1 MSSSAERM
9 PDRELSELVAR
20 ALSAPAD
27 APVWDQAARQMIL
40 LVDEKAPTLH
50 FGPRVLQEIR
60 EDGVGHLFEQ
70 VRAGKWNPMGGHF
83 SGWAWRV
90 LKNYGLQAARG
101 MQSRHADLRYGSGN
115 PPSQLAEAATQQTDS
130 ADKEEW
136 SWRKASRHC
145 RALLDDVAAGLQ
157 PPQGQVDY
165 FAVFLLELRRATT
178 ASFAKALQVPV
189 NQDVAEYAAQYLPW
203 HSNERAL
210 CIREN
215 HATLGEI
222 WDALLDGLAEDE
234 AVLDIRQLCP
244 LISSLAPDPS
254 AGLSVAN
261 MTKLSQRARR
271 HVSNH
276 MDPCQWEMWF
286 GHWWPR
292 RV

>member
-9 PDRELSELVAR
+9 PDHELSELVAQ

-27 APVWDQAARQMIL
+27 SPIWDRAARQMIR

-70 VRAGKWNPMGGHF
+70 VRAGKWNPLGGHF

-101 MQSRHADLRYGSGN
+101 MQSQHADLRYGSGHA
-115 PPSQLAEAATQQTDS
+115 PSQLAEAAAQQTDS
-130 ADKEEW
+130 ADNEEW
-136 SWRKASRHC
+136 SWEKASRHC
-145 RALLDDVAAGLQ
+145 RALLDEVAVGLQ
-157 PPQGQVDY
+157 PPKGQVDY
-165 FAVFLLELRRATT
+165 FAVFLLELRRATM
-178 ASFAKALQVPV
+178 ASFGKTLQVSV
-189 NQDVAEYAAQYLPW
+189 DEDIAEYAAQYMPW
-203 HSNERAL
+203 HGQERAL
-210 CIREN
+210 RIRQD

-222 WDALLDGLAEDE
+222 WDALLDGLTQDE
-234 AVLDIRQLCP
+234 AVLDIRALCTV
-244 LISSLAPDPS
+244 ISSLAADPS
-254 AGLSVAN
+254 ASLSVAN
-261 MTKLSQRARR
+261 MTKLSQRARQQ
-271 HVSNH
+271 VSNH
-276 MDPCQWEMWF
+276 MDPCQWDMWF